1 MYRFDNNAHSVFSL
15 YYHLVMVTKYRRKV
29 FDSNIS
35 DRAKNIF
42 EYICPKYNITRV
54 ILYFGQ
60 MYSNMFLALSEIF
73 ESNTFL
79 RYLVTITRW

>member
-42 EYICPKYNITRV
+42 EYICPKYNIT
-54 ILYFGQ
+54 LLEW
-60 MYSNMFLALSEIF
+60 N
-73 ESNTFL
+73 
-79 RYLVTITRW
+79 